1 MTEASGSTVPDQGL
15 FARVIG
21 VITSPGETMKA
32 VVANP
37 RPAGVL
43 FLVCL
48 VIALTTVSMAMTQRG
63 RQAML
68 EAQVQQT
75 ERFTGQPVND
85 EQYQRMEQFSHY
97 QGIVAGV
104 SIFIVLPVMSLLF
117 AAVYWAVFNTIM
129 GGTASFKQVL
139 GIVTHSQVIGAL
151 GALAGAPIQYAKGVF
166 TNTGPFNLGALVPM
180 LEPDSVVVLALSS
193 IGIFTVWSL
202 MVNGIGL
209 GVLYKKKSFGISLT
223 LVLLYVVIAAGVG
236 IAFSG
241 MGR

>member
-1 MTEASGSTVPDQGL
+1 M
-15 FARVIG
+15 
-21 VITSPGETMKA
+21 
-32 VVANP
+32 
-37 RPAGVL
+37 
-43 FLVCL
+43 
-48 VIALTTVSMAMTQRG
+48 SMSQRG

-75 ERFTGQPVND
+75 ERFTGQPVTD
-85 EQYQRMEQFSHY
+85 EQYQRMEQFSRY

-117 AAVYWAVFNTIM
+117 AVIYWAVFNTVM

-180 LEPDSVVVLALSS
+180 LEPDSVVVIALSS

-202 MVNGIGL
+202 IVNGIGL

-223 LVLLYVVIAAGVG
+223 LVLLYVLIAAGAGV
-236 IAFSG
+236 AFSG

>member
-1 MTEASGSTVPDQGL
+1 MTEASGSTVPDKGL

-48 VIALTTVSMAMTQRG
+48 VISMTAASMSMSQRG

-75 ERFTGQPVND
+75 ERFTGQPVTD
-85 EQYQRMEQFSHY
+85 EQYQRMEQFSRY

-117 AAVYWAVFNTIM
+117 AAIYWAVFNTVM
-129 GGTASFKQVL
+129 GGTGSFKQVL

-180 LEPDSVVVLALSS
+180 LEPDSAVFIALSS

-202 MVNGIGL
+202 IVNGIGL

-223 LVLLYVVIAAGVG
+223 LVLLYVVIAAGAG